1 MYNLAGVFHL
11 CLFISLT
18 GYGSIKTKLLRVRST
33 LNISVIAQRCFLKC
47 LDLNFSDKGDVCGGI
62 RTIGSD
68 IQQPIHFFLT
78 WLKSIWHF
86 IHSEL
91 VQQFHPVSAFLRCS
105 SSLSGSEIFCQ
116 RWMWAAHIHPYSH
129 LLSVQRMSRLFGRRD
144 SLNLSQ
150 SSTIS
155 YQANFCSRR
164 EISTL

>member
-68 IQQPIHFFLT
+68 IQQPIHFFFNLVKKHLAFFPFRT
-78 WLKSIWHF
+78 GTTVSSCLSILKMFKF
-86 IHSEL
+86 IIRLRDFLSK
-91 VQQFHPVSAFLRCS
+91 VDVSCTH
-105 SSLSGSEIFCQ
+105 SSLFSPAFSPDNVKVVWQKG
-116 RWMWAAHIHPYSH
+116 
-129 LLSVQRMSRLFGRRD
+129 
-144 SLNLSQ
+144 LSQ
-150 SSTIS
+150 PFSILHHQLSS
-155 YQANFCSRR
+155 
-164 EISTL
+164 